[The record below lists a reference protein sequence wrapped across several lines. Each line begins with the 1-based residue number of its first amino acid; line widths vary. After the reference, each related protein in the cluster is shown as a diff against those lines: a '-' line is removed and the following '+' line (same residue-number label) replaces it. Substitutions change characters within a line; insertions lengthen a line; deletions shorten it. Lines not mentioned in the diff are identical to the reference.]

1 MERLRKVRKWGN
13 THVIIITKIDLK
25 DLKLKE
31 DDEVD
36 ISKLKK
42 VKKED
47 WKEVK
52 TKWEELL

>member
-47 WKEVK
+47 
-52 TKWEELL
+52 

>member
-1 MERLRKVRKWGN
+1 MERLRKIRAWGN
-13 THVIIITKIDLK
+13 THVIVITKIDMK
-25 DLKLKE
+25 DLKLKV